1 MNVLKIQ
8 LYINLV
14 LAVLLIARYHDI
26 YFEVYLVILILALLV
41 RKNKKLFQLIS
52 IIFLPVIFVDQLT
65 YSMRLLIEIL
75 PNISVIIYI
84 LYLAGL
90 LVVIIPVTKEAYGV
104 IKNPLFQLLAT
115 IWSTITIGIGPSIEL
130 NNMNQDGFLVGLN
143 KSDLVFALV
152 ILVYV
157 YLVTKI
163 WNYNFSFS
171 FSF

>member
-26 YFEVYLVILILALLV
+26 YFKVYLVILIFALLV
-41 RKNKKLFQLIS
+41 RKNKKLFQLVS

-65 YSMRLLIEIL
+65 YSLRLLTEFF
-75 PNISVIIYI
+75 PNMSVIIYFF
-84 LYLAGL
+84 YLAGL
-90 LVVIIPVTKEAYGV
+90 LVVIIPVTKEAYGA
-104 IKNPLFQLLAT
+104 IKKPLFQLLAT
-115 IWSTITIGIGPSIEL
+115 IWFTITIGIGPSIEL

-157 YLVTKI
+157 YLVG
-163 WNYNFSFS
+163 
-171 FSF
+171 